1 MALIVRKPKLTD
13 RSCWLSLWQG
23 YLSFY
28 QAEGMSLEMTEL
40 LWKRIHTNEHPIECL
55 VVQVEGE
62 SKLAGFVH
70 FLPHVDTWRKQPVCY
85 LEDLFVAEEQRGLGV
100 GKELIQAVVRFDLFQ
115 EGQPIGIAADFHLAR
130 PGAADQRL
138 LGFQEF
144 GEAGEGTGP
153 FGEGLEVRRLQFLG
167 VEETGGGGGGMR
179 CSGAQQ

>member
-100 GKELIQAVVRFDLFQ
+100 GKELIQAVVR
-115 EGQPIGIAADFHLAR
+115 AAQKQNWAHVYWKTKHDNVTA
-130 PGAADQRL
+130 
-138 LGFQEF
+138 
-144 GEAGEGTGP
+144 
-153 FGEGLEVRRLQFLG
+153 RRLYDKL
-167 VEETGGGGGGMR
+167 TGGTDGFVTYR
-179 CSGAQQ
+179 L